1 MARRE
6 AKAIDM
12 TTISSRELTAGQTLA
27 ASGAVN
33 DVIDALVREVVEA
46 QSFMTGARPPLKQLA
61 ESYKACID
69 RSAAARGR
77 PPLFPYVGSGVGNGP
92 LVELADGSVK
102 WDMIN
107 GIGVHMFGHSDPET
121 IAAALRGA
129 LADTVQQGNLQANLD
144 SIEISEL
151 LLKEAGRT
159 SRLKHCFLT
168 NSGCMA
174 NESALKV
181 CYQKTGGSRVI
192 AFNDCFMGRS
202 VTMSQIGDNAA
213 GRVGIP
219 LTTLVDYI
227 PFFDADI
234 DGGPA
239 ASIQQAVQRLQQLIA
254 RYPGQI
260 ACFVMELVQGEGG
273 FNSAPR
279 DFFEPLMKICREHD
293 IAVWIDEVQT
303 FGRTEAMFH
312 FEQLDLGEYVDVV
325 TIGKMSQVCA
335 CLYAADYNPRPG
347 LLSGTF
353 IGGSV
358 EMQVGRRMLER
369 LRDGGYYGAHGRIA
383 RLHDAFRQHARNFV
397 EKHKNWFPPIPGPA
411 GVSPSSAFFGGV
423 GGMMRLTPFAGEKA
437 MILKALNVLF
447 AEGVIAFYCGH
458 GPYHIRFLP
467 PVGVMQPEQ
476 FKDVFEIVER
486 ALAKTA

>member
-1 MARRE
+1 
-6 AKAIDM
+6 M
-12 TTISSRELTAGQTLA
+12 TTTSAHELSAGLTLA
-27 ASGAVN
+27 TSPAVN
-33 DVIDALVREVVEA
+33 EAIDALVREVVET
-46 QSFMTGARPPLKQLA
+46 QSTLIRALPPRTELVETYK
-61 ESYKACID
+61 SYLD
-69 RSAAARGR
+69 RSAVVRGK
-77 PPLFPYVGSGVGNGP
+77 PPLYPYVGSGIGNGA

-107 GIGVHMFGHSDPET
+107 GIGVHMFGHSDPDM
-121 IAAALRGA
+121 IATAVRAALS
-129 LADTVQQGNLQANLD
+129 DTVQQGNLQANLD
-144 SIEISEL
+144 SIEVSEI

-181 CYQKTGGSRVI
+181 CYQKTGGSRVV

-219 LTTLVDYI
+219 LTTLVDYL
-227 PFFDADI
+227 PFYEPEL
-234 DGGPA
+234 GNE
-239 ASIQQAVQRLQQLIA
+239 STERAVRQLKQLIS

-260 ACFVMELVQGEGG
+260 ACFIMELIQGEGG
-273 FNSAPR
+273 FNAAPR
-279 DFFEPLMKICREHD
+279 EFFEPLMQICRENN
-293 IAVWIDEVQT
+293 IAVWADEVQT
-303 FGRTEAMFH
+303 FGRTHTMFH
-312 FEQLDLGEYVDVV
+312 FEQLELGEYIDVA

-335 CLYAADYNPRPG
+335 CLYTADYNPKPG

-358 EMQVGRRMLER
+358 EIQVGKRVLER
-369 LRDGGYYGAHGRIA
+369 MRDGGYYGPHGRNA
-383 RLHDAFRQHARNFV
+383 RLHDAFRQHAKHLV
-397 EKHKNWFPPIPGPA
+397 EVHKNWFPPIPGPTGLTRSNGFA
-411 GVSPSSAFFGGV
+411 GGV
-423 GGMMRLTPFAGEKA
+423 GGMMRLTPFAGDKP
-437 MILKALNVLF
+437 MIMKALNDLF

-486 ALAKTA
+486 ALAKTAV